1 MRIKSLVLAL
11 GATFVLANGL
21 ATAAHAQT
29 VKVFVGGQERPEVM
43 RELFAKFMAANPG
56 VKIDLET
63 GGATSELQ
71 QKYLNTV
78 LSAGDSTL
86 DVFLIDIIRPAQYAS
101 AGWIESL
108 DKYLGADRDKIMGQY
123 LPAYKQA
130 NMVDNKV
137 VALPAFAD
145 AMFLYYRKDLL
156 AKYKLSPPKTWDELA
171 TVARTIQAGEKN
183 PELQGISFQGK
194 AIEGAVCTFLLPYW
208 SQGGELITNGKLSL
222 DKPKAEAGLAMW
234 RKLVDQGVAKK
245 NIAEVATDDTRKEFQ
260 AGNVLFA
267 VNWGYAWNHFQ
278 EGDSGVKDKVG
289 VVSLPAMAGGKPASC
304 IGGWQW
310 AVSSYSKNKE
320 ASAKL
325 VRWLSSPEVSKQL
338 AIKASNLPVYP
349 SVYQDK
355 EVLAVNG
362 WFADAL
368 PVVQSARSRPVT
380 PRYSEV
386 SEAIRV
392 NTNSVMAGVKTPA
405 AGVAEIENR
414 VKRILR

>member
-11 GATFVLANGL
+11 GATFILANGL

-43 RELFAKFMAANPG
+43 RELFARFMVANPG

-156 AKYKLSPPKTWDELA
+156 AKYKLTPPKTWDELA

-208 SQGGELITNGKLSL
+208 SQGGELITNGKLNL

-234 RKLVDQGVAKK
+234 RKLIDQGVAKK

-278 EGDSGVKDKVG
+278 EGDSSVKDKVG
-289 VVSLPAMAGGKPASC
+289 VISLPAMAGGKPASC

-338 AIKASNLPVYP
+338 ALKASNLPVYP
-349 SVYQDK
+349 AVYQDK

-362 WFADAL
+362 
-368 PVVQSARSRPVT
+368 
-380 PRYSEV
+380 
-386 SEAIRV
+386 
-392 NTNSVMAGVKTPA
+392 
-405 AGVAEIENR
+405 
-414 VKRILR
+414 